1 MLFIL
6 FTDTAH
12 ITETNKKLQMLLSVT
27 ILINE
32 CDNFVSLNFM
42 FFFFVTEFQTQAVV
56 VWKEFDTKDRNYL
69 DFNLEI
75 SLKQN
80 ANPETVDLW
89 LRQMPKTDTKSK
101 YSRAHDEL

>member
-1 MLFIL
+1 M
-6 FTDTAH
+6 
-12 ITETNKKLQMLLSVT
+12 
-27 ILINE
+27 
-32 CDNFVSLNFM
+32 
-42 FFFFVTEFQTQAVV
+42 V